1 MGLTNIADISVL
13 YEKLEELQAS
23 LEEKEAYLQE
33 QLLELQE
40 IIFDGVIL
48 QEKDASWD
56 VIRKKRDYLLKVTDW
71 TMTPDASIDQAQWAA
86 YRQILR
92 DLPQTF
98 EDSEPEE
105 VIWPKQPSAAGP
117 NSIPVE

>member
-1 MGLTNIADISVL
+1 MLFRS
-13 YEKLEELQAS
+13 
-23 LEEKEAYLQE
+23 
-33 QLLELQE
+33 
-40 IIFDGVIL
+40 DGVIL
-48 QEKDASWD
+48 QEKDASWE

-71 TMTPDASIDQAQWAA
+71 AMTPDASIDQAQWAA

-98 EDSEPEE
+98 ENSEPEE
-105 VIWPKQPSAAGP
+105 VIWPKQPSTAGP